1 MNQCYL
7 FILPVFSEGE
17 SDRWGSCVCVCV
29 FVCLWLGE
37 IAEVFLLLFVHLMIF
52 GEVNVPHE
60 PSHNLS

>member
-1 MNQCYL
+1 M
-7 FILPVFSEGE
+7 IVGVIVFV
-17 SDRWGSCVCVCV
+17 CVCVCLCV

-37 IAEVFLLLFVHLMIF
+37 ITEVFLLLFVHLMIF